1 VGNKLSNN
9 KMLIVIASML
19 VIAIV
24 ILVIVIVKIK
34 ADDGDEKDSGSGSI
48 AVVTTEENAGNAKGL
63 EEDKNVEANLNV
75 TNEPLDDGENTPTKN
90 EEVLPGDKEAKVFL
104 GDYKGIKAEYSPI
117 IITDE
122 DVESNLEYLR
132 DENTVLVKLPNRA
145 FEEGDM
151 AIVSYIGK
159 VDGKEIDE
167 IEVVYLQVVLGKGL
181 IQNAIEESII
191 GKRIGDVFDVQVEY
205 PSDYTSIKELAG
217 KTVVFTVELA
227 DGFEFSIPEIN
238 DSFIKEYTEYNSVS
252 EYKTKEKERLQNEQ
266 NEIARKET
274 ENEIKHK
281 LVDSC
286 SFEGDIDNEI
296 KKAYVLLLD
305 QQNNDLIEKYWI
317 DVETYYQL
325 AYDYEPGE
333 YSRMLME
340 SVTYDIKYT
349 YILDEIVKK
358 ENLQMTDEE
367 FEKYLIETYMVENGY
382 KSKEAL
388 YSEISEEMVK
398 KEVSTRILRQKA
410 EDLVF
415 ELAEIS

>member
-1 VGNKLSNN
+1 
-9 KMLIVIASML
+9 MLIVIASML